1 MKRGF
6 APLYQVSTTLSSHV
20 LYTVLCVVI
29 YLIINNMNVEIG
41 NKPLKELT
49 AEDLRQIVLIEGCS
63 PSLEY
68 WNEPE
73 ITDFTNT
80 LFSDTIVIEYLSY
93 RKEDNLKSCE
103 YTFFFN
109 FKDFIFHYEKGNP
122 NHQPNGKRVGLETL
136 RYLISQGFDVPL
148 YNNA

>member
-1 MKRGF
+1 M
-6 APLYQVSTTLSSHV
+6 
-20 LYTVLCVVI
+20 
-29 YLIINNMNVEIG
+29 IIEIG

-49 AEDLRQIVLIEGCS
+49 AEDLRQIIIIEGCS

-80 LFSDTIVIEYLSY
+80 MFSDTIVIDYLAY

-109 FKDFIFHYEKGNP
+109 FKDFRFHYVRDYEKGNP
-122 NHQPNGKRVGLETL
+122 NYQPNGKRVGLSTL

>member
-1 MKRGF
+1 
-6 APLYQVSTTLSSHV
+6 
-20 LYTVLCVVI
+20 
-29 YLIINNMNVEIG
+29 MNVEIG

-68 WNEPE
+68 WNEPQ
-73 ITDFTNT
+73 ITDFANT
-80 LFSDTIVIEYLSY
+80 LFSDTIVIDYLAY
-93 RKEDNLKSCE
+93 RKDDNLKSCE

-109 FKDFIFHYEKGNP
+109 FKEFRFHYVRYYEKVNP
-122 NHQPNGKRVGLETL
+122 NHQPNSKRVGLETL